1 MLERVMKAWSKLRGR
16 GGERSPPHTQS
27 HRALPL
33 PRGQTSYSPPA
44 AEWCPASVL
53 STSTDVPP
61 AAVCTYA
68 HVQTNMHVHTDALAC
83 AHSHTC
89 TNTHEHIDIHT
100 ATHRHVCIHTCIRA
114 QTQNKCTCPCIHM
127 YMQDTKHM
135 FICFGRYVCRY
146 VQTRAYTYANTC
158 TCADTQTCACVCT
171 YICRYTQAPICIHI
185 CMCSVT

>member
-16 GGERSPPHTQS
+16 GGERSPPHTHSATELSLCYGAKLPTPLQQPS
-27 HRALPL
+27 GVQPLSCLPL
-33 PRGQTSYSPPA
+33 QMYLLLLR
-44 AEWCPASVL
+44 
-53 STSTDVPP
+53 
-61 AAVCTYA
+61 A
-68 HVQTNMHVHTDALAC
+68 HMHMYR
-83 AHSHTC
+83 HSHTC
-89 TNTHEHIDIHT
+89 TDTHEHIGIHT
-100 ATHRHVCIHTCIRA
+100 ATHRHVCVHTCIRA
-114 QTQNKCTCPCIHM
+114 QTQNKCTCPRIHM

-171 YICRYTQAPICIHI
+171 YSCRYTQAPICIHT